1 MKRISII
8 MIAMIFCASLLAAQ
22 GITGYGIKGGL
33 DIATLTGD
41 DADDMESVIR
51 FAVGGFLTYNFNEM
65 FAIQPEVYCSMQ
77 GAKYEEEEDD
87 VQVKVIFKYDYSF
100 NVSVF

>member
-1 MKRISII
+1 
-8 MIAMIFCASLLAAQ
+8 
-22 GITGYGIKGGL
+22 
-33 DIATLTGD
+33 
-41 DADDMESVIR
+41 
-51 FAVGGFLTYNFNEM
+51 
-65 FAIQPEVYCSMQ
+65 MQ